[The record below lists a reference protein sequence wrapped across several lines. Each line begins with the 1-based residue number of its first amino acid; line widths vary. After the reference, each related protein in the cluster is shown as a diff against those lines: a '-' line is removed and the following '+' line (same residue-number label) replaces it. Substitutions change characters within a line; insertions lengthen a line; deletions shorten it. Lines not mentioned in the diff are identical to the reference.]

1 MLEFAAVAFA
11 GDFARGVFDV
21 LTALAGVEGGAA
33 VAGGEVVGD
42 LVRIGAADLAVVGL
56 GEARDEFAGAV
67 GGDLVVVVAGSQG
80 VSMWIERGLGRGSV
94 YHSKSSRVQEQFLAM
109 LWRCLMLGPL

>member
-11 GDFARGVFDV
+11 GDFTGGVFDV
-21 LTALAGVEGGAA
+21 LAAVAGVEGGAA
-33 VAGGEVVGD
+33 VAGGEEVGD

-80 VSMWIERGLGRGSV
+80 VSMWIERGLGRSV